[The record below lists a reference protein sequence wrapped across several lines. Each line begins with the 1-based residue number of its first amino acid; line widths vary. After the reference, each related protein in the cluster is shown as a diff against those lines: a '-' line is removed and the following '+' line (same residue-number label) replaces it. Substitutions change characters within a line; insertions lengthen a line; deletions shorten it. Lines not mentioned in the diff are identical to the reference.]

1 MFQFSRMIF
10 REDYEKLRKAYETKA
25 NSFELAA
32 VVGAITQSK
41 ELIETAVAE
50 KGAINMC
57 AALEKLKEEG
67 KREGQR
73 EIAYNLLK
81 KGIAID
87 IVEEVTGVPREEL
100 FSLRSSLN

>member
-1 MFQFSRMIF
+1 
-10 REDYEKLRKAYETKA
+10 
-25 NSFELAA
+25 
-32 VVGAITQSK
+32 
-41 ELIETAVAE
+41 
-50 KGAINMC
+50 MC